1 MDVSTF
7 EIEFDIDSS
16 ATNPVIEAT
25 ATVSPNTALG
35 MIRKIKSF
43 VVTNSATGV
52 KEVADLPREG
62 RIPAMFLFKDDI
74 DRCEVSINSVA
85 VYEPDKI
92 LGQKMQRDYERVPDP
107 AKFTAIDFN
116 LEGDPSQGLVVQG
129 VADFRLRPEFTTS
142 GSADL
147 VVEYLTQFAG
157 I

>member
-1 MDVSTF
+1 
-7 EIEFDIDSS
+7 
-16 ATNPVIEAT
+16 
-25 ATVSPNTALG
+25 
-35 MIRKIKSF
+35 
-43 VVTNSATGV
+43 
-52 KEVADLPREG
+52 
-62 RIPAMFLFKDDI
+62 MFLFKDDI